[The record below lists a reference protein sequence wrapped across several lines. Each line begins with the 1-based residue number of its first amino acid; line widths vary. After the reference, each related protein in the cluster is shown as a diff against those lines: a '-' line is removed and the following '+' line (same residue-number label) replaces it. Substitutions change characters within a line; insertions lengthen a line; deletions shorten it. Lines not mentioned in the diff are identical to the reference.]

1 MMRKEEKTHFLFL
14 SLKRMNETKEQK
26 KARLNRD
33 RVQRHRLKLKRQGLV
48 KVEVY
53 VLPQF
58 RKKLLDFAK
67 GLSSV

>member
-1 MMRKEEKTHFLFL
+1 
-14 SLKRMNETKEQK
+14 MNETKEEK

-33 RVQRHRLKLKRQGLV
+33 RVQRHRAKRRRQGLV

-67 GLSSV
+67 GLSSF

>member
-1 MMRKEEKTHFLFL
+1 M
-14 SLKRMNETKEQK
+14 SETKEEK

-33 RVQRHRLKLKRQGLV
+33 RVQRHRLKRRRQGLV

-58 RKKLLDFAK
+58 RKKLLDFSK

>member
-1 MMRKEEKTHFLFL
+1 M
-14 SLKRMNETKEQK
+14 SETKEER

-33 RVQRHRLKLKRQGLV
+33 RVQRHRAKRRRQGLV

-67 GLSSV
+67 GLSSF

>member
-1 MMRKEEKTHFLFL
+1 
-14 SLKRMNETKEQK
+14 MNETKAEK

-33 RVQRHRLKLKRQGLV
+33 RVQRHRLKRRRQGLV
-48 KVEVY
+48 KVELY

-67 GLSSV
+67 GLSSA

>member
-1 MMRKEEKTHFLFL
+1 
-14 SLKRMNETKEQK
+14 MNETKEEK

-33 RVQRHRLKLKRQGLV
+33 RVKRHRLKRKRQGLQ

-58 RKKLLDFAK
+58 RKKLLDFAR
-67 GLSSV
+67 GLSSF

>member
-1 MMRKEEKTHFLFL
+1 
-14 SLKRMNETKEQK
+14 MNETKAEK

-33 RVQRHRLKLKRQGLV
+33 RVQRHRAKRRRQGLV
-48 KVEVY
+48 KVEGD

>member
-1 MMRKEEKTHFLFL
+1 MFL
-14 SLKRMNETKEQK
+14 SLRRMNETKEER

-33 RVQRHRLKLKRQGLV
+33 RVQRHRLKRRRQGLV

-58 RKKLLDFAK
+58 RKKLLDFSK

>member
-1 MMRKEEKTHFLFL
+1 MSETKEEK
-14 SLKRMNETKEQK
+14 N
-26 KARLNRD
+26 ARLNRD
-33 RVQRHRLKLKRQGLV
+33 RVQRLRAKRRRQGLV

-58 RKKLLDFAK
+58 RKNLLDFAK